1 MKNKIIIYYKLNFTI
16 YIKYSFIFKVI
27 KMDLDSILQWQ
38 NNKHVSLCDIKEH
51 EKEIFKKIF
60 SDFDNDDNI
69 DFMKPSI
76 EEANVLIDLYKKEN
90 SDKDEIK
97 PIKINLFDE
106 NGKQN
111 LNPVII
117 PRPTFENIIINCSK
131 PCAKKNEVDIFIK
144 CLLSKEFFEK
154 LINLKKKRNNKY
166 I

>member
-1 MKNKIIIYYKLNFTI
+1 
-16 YIKYSFIFKVI
+16 
-27 KMDLDSILQWQ
+27 
-38 NNKHVSLCDIKEH
+38 
-51 EKEIFKKIF
+51 
-60 SDFDNDDNI
+60 
-69 DFMKPSI
+69 MKPSI

-106 NGKQN
+106 NGKYECFKI
-111 LNPVII
+111 NPVII

-154 LINLKKKRNNKY
+154 LINLKKKK
-166 I
+166 